1 MDITKQDQ
9 SVLDQ
14 LNLGNIP
21 EEDKKAVLEMIDE
34 RLEKRFLANL
44 LLSLPEDKQKELE
57 TRVEAMKDD
66 DAEKIIET
74 ILELHPDAK
83 GVLERSAKEIIEELK
98 RDGRSSEDGRSSVV
112 GGQSSGDGLSSVVG
126 SRSSED
132 SQSATNDQP
141 LTTNNQ
147 PPTTNNQPPAS
158 APAPEYYQPSEDGR
172 SSVVGSRSSEDSRSS
187 VVGGQSSGDS
197 LSSVVGSQSS
207 EDSQSATND
216 QPLTTNDQQ
225 PTTSNQQLTTNNQP
239 PTISDQ
245 SLTTS
250 DQPSP
255 PPIP

>member
-9 SVLDQ
+9 NILDQ

-57 TRVEAMKDD
+57 TRVETMEDE

-112 GGQSSGDGLSSVVG
+112 GGQSSENSLSSVVSG
-126 SRSSED
+126 RLSED
-132 SQSATNDQP
+132 SQSATN
-141 LTTNNQ
+141 
-147 PPTTNNQPPAS
+147 S
-158 APAPEYYQPSEDGR
+158 
-172 SSVVGSRSSEDSRSS
+172 
-187 VVGGQSSGDS
+187 
-197 LSSVVGSQSS
+197 
-207 EDSQSATND
+207 
-216 QPLTTNDQQ
+216 QQ
-225 PTTSNQQLTTNNQP
+225 PATSDQRLTTNNQP

-245 SLTTS
+245 PLTTNDQPLTTS